1 MSFAL
6 KNITSDLRSG
16 IFTILDGHVT
26 YSSVTYPV
34 YDTIPK
40 NAKNSYVAIGQ
51 IVQFDDGTKEDF
63 MYNGTIELRVVVN
76 SPFRIPT
83 TKADGI
89 LNVVRG
95 LLKPDRETVFTVG
108 TSTLVI
114 LTPGTYTED
123 IKEKENGIT
132 QHNLIDIYNFVIN

>member
-1 MSFAL
+1 MSAGY
-6 KNITSDLRSG
+6 KNITNDLRSG
-16 IFTILDGHVT
+16 IFTILDGNVI
-26 YSSVTYPV
+26 YGDINYPV

-40 NAKNSYVAIGQ
+40 NPKNSYVAIGR
-51 IVQFDDGTKEDF
+51 IDHFDDGTKDDF
-63 MYNGTIELRVVVN
+63 NYDGTIEIRIVVN

-95 LLKPDRETVFTVG
+95 LLKPDRETVFTIG

-132 QHNLIDIYNFVIN
+132 QHNLTDIYNFVIQ